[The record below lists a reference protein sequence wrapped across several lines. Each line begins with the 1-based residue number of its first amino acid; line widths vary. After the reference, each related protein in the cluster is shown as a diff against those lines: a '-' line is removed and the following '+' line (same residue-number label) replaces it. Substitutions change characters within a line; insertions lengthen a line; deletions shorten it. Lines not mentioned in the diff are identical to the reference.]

1 MTRNKYRNYCLIFLS
16 IVAAS
21 LNLFIAPVSAEDE
34 KNEDTY
40 SINLVQTAEVAK
52 EIVELD
58 NKKILTEAY
67 VARNGDHIWKIL
79 RNKNALGKNNL
90 GEVLSV
96 LKKLN
101 PSLSNIDLI
110 HPGEKIIIPLVITP
124 ATNKEKP
131 EKIAAAEA
139 IPLEDIKNLEYYT
152 VRPGDSIIRV
162 INKKYSI
169 PEKNL
174 YNEYLDRFKKLNPDI
189 KDLNNIYPG
198 QKVRLPIYSPRVVKG
213 TIEEK
218 PQKPEPNDEAIRQIN
233 KEKGDSLKEIFT
245 LIGEEWVDQG
255 KQFIPLKTGGQIDL
269 NAETYPI
276 INVRNGEKVIVDL
289 YNNLPDRMAEL
300 IRSSWAYYHIV
311 HITEND
317 DLMTTVGKVI
327 SACGYN
333 KVYTKDESLVLE
345 EGFKIEI
352 TADWIIRLLPDA
364 SKTDQNIVC
373 LNVTGKGAAAFP
385 PPLKNF
391 LMNHGVKLIDYPE
404 PKEEKDMPSR
414 PNAVSL
420 DESKNN
426 VIEKVLELADQIYSG
441 GLDIPV
447 YKEED
452 SDFNL
457 VIKADYSFK
466 RKGKDC
472 IIDLKGL
479 GDDVISLLKD
489 HGFSVLS
496 LAGEQD
502 LYKLTEKLLGFLGIQ
517 FDNHEHTFYA
527 LPKGSNGNIKLV
539 ITGILFNDSK
549 GQSVIFS
556 SIYLNP
562 EICRFLSTKVD
573 NIFFFSRSPKAE
585 QNGRQDTGN

>member
-1 MTRNKYRNYCLIFLS
+1 MS
-16 IVAAS
+16 ITAAA
-21 LNLFIAPVSAEDE
+21 LNLFIAPASAADKE
-34 KNEDTY
+34 NEDTY

-52 EIVELD
+52 EIVKLD
-58 NKKILTEAY
+58 NDKILTESY
-67 VARNGDHIWKIL
+67 VARDGDHIWKIL
-79 RNKNALGKNNL
+79 RNKNLLKKNNL
-90 GEVLSV
+90 GEILSA

-124 ATNKEKP
+124 ITNEEKP
-131 EKIAAAEA
+131 GKIARAEA

-152 VRPGDSIIRV
+152 LRPGDSIIRV

-169 PEKNL
+169 PEKDL
-174 YNEYLDRFKKLNPDI
+174 YNEYLDQIKKLNPDI
-189 KDLNNIYPG
+189 KDLNNVSPG
-198 QKVRLPIYSPRVVKG
+198 QKVRLPIYSPKVVRG
-213 TIEEK
+213 TIEK
-218 PQKPEPNDEAIRQIN
+218 SPQKPDNEALRQIN
-233 KEKGDSLKEIFT
+233 KEKGDHLKKIFT

-276 INVRNGEKVIVDL
+276 INIRNGEKVIVDL
-289 YNNLPDRMAEL
+289 FNNLPDRMAEL

-317 DLMTTVGKVI
+317 DLTGAVGKVI
-327 SACGYN
+327 SACGYDR
-333 KVYTKDESLVLE
+333 VYTKDESLVLE

-373 LNVTGKGAAAFP
+373 LNLTGKDTAAFP
-385 PPLKNF
+385 SPLKNF
-391 LMNHGVKLIDYPE
+391 LMSHGVKLIDYPE
-404 PKEEKDMPSR
+404 PNEGKDIPPNS
-414 PNAVSL
+414 NAVSL
-420 DESKNN
+420 DESINN
-426 VIEKVLELADQIYSG
+426 VIEKILALVDQNYSG

-447 YKEED
+447 YKKED

-457 VIKADYSFK
+457 VIKADYFFK

-472 IIDLKGL
+472 IIDLKGV
-479 GDDVISLLKD
+479 GDDIISLLKD

-496 LAGEQD
+496 LAGEQN
-502 LYKLTEKLLGFLGIQ
+502 LYKLTEKILDFLGIQ
-517 FDNHEHTFYA
+517 FDNNEHTFYA
-527 LPKGSNGNIKLV
+527 LPKGSNGNVKLV
-539 ITGILFNDSK
+539 IPGILFNDYN
-549 GQSVIFS
+549 GQSVLFS

-573 NIFFFSRSPKAE
+573 NIFFFSRSPEAE
-585 QNGRQDTGN
+585 RNGRQNTGN